1 MEYEK
6 KEMLIY
12 QQGKTITDQ
21 FYLDDDYN
29 VETTFVKGKKI
40 EK

>member
-29 VETTFVKGKKI
+29 VPYA
-40 EK
+40 

>member
-21 FYLDDDYN
+21 FYLDDDYLSL
-29 VETTFVKGKKI
+29 I
-40 EK
+40 HI